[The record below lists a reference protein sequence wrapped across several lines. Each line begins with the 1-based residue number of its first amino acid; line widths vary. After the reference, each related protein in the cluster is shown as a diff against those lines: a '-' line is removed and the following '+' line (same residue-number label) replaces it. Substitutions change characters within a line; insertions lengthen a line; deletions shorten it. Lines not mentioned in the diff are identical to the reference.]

1 MKEDWDDS
9 MKYKMEDLFLFIR
22 NGANIKQ
29 GKKGG
34 FPITRIET
42 ISGRVVDREKMGY
55 ADIYDVEKYESYV
68 LQNED
73 ILMSHINSVKHLG
86 KSALFTR
93 EFPEE
98 VVIHGMNL
106 LCLRA
111 NKDLILPKYA
121 FYFFN
126 STLFTKLLMRY
137 VKPSVNQASFAI
149 RDFKKLEIN
158 IPSLSIQKKVV
169 DVLERLNKTL
179 NLRKEQI
186 EALSALKQSVFLDMF
201 GDPYRNKNS
210 FDILKLSDI
219 KLDISNGLHLK
230 RDEYDEDGNTA
241 VIWISDFINKGKVDF
256 EDIKKANVD
265 YKRYERYKVSY
276 GDVFFVR
283 SSLTPEGIGKC
294 GFIPNTNADK
304 VIFEDHIIKVR
315 LNNTIL
321 PEYFQAFSETT
332 FFRNQIIKQSNTS
345 TMTTINQNSLLDCK
359 VMVAPIKE
367 QQEFI
372 EKVNQIEK
380 NITELTESLSH
391 FEVLYESLLHKAFN
405 GELFKEEIEA

>member
-1 MKEDWDDS
+1 MNEGRDDL
-9 MKYKMEDLFLFIR
+9 MIYKMEDLFLFIR

-29 GKKGG
+29 GKKDG

-42 ISGRVVDREKMGY
+42 ISDRVVDRMKMGY
-55 ADIYDVEKYESYV
+55 ADIYDAEKYESYV

-93 EFPEE
+93 KFPEE

-111 NKDLILPKYA
+111 NKDLIFPKYA

-149 RDFKKLEIN
+149 RDFKKIEIN

-169 DVLERLNKTL
+169 DVLERLNKAL

-201 GDPYRNKNS
+201 GDP
-210 FDILKLSDI
+210 
-219 KLDISNGLHLK
+219 ISNPK
-230 RDEYDEDGNTA
+230 RLVKKPFEKIGEVITGNTPPRKDKDNYGDY
-241 VIWISDFINKGKVDF
+241 IEWIKSNNISDDTIYLTQALEYLSEKGASIGRVVPANSILVTCIAGSKSSIGRAGIANREVAFNQQINAIIPSEEIVTSFLYTQIKILQPYIQSFSTNSMKGMISKTNF
-256 EDIKKANVD
+256 EKIEVIVPALGAQAEFHHKFKQIDSIEEKMKK
-265 YKRYERYKVSY
+265 
-276 GDVFFVR
+276 
-283 SSLTPEGIGKC
+283 SL
-294 GFIPNTNADK
+294 
-304 VIFEDHIIKVR
+304 
-315 LNNTIL
+315 
-321 PEYFQAFSETT
+321 
-332 FFRNQIIKQSNTS
+332 
-345 TMTTINQNSLLDCK
+345 
-359 VMVAPIKE
+359 
-367 QQEFI
+367 I
-372 EKVNQIEK
+372 ELE
-380 NITELTESLSH
+380 EM
-391 FEVLYESLLHKAFN
+391 YDSLLHKAFN
-405 GELFKEEIEA
+405 GELFKEEIKA

>member
-1 MKEDWDDS
+1 MKITNF
-9 MKYKMEDLFLFIR
+9 KLEDL
-22 NGANIKQ
+22 A
-29 GKKGG
+29 
-34 FPITRIET
+34 T
-42 ISGRVVDREKMGY
+42 ISAGGTPKRSESTFWNGGEIPWVKIKDIKGKYVTETEEKITELGLEKSSAKIFPKGTILY
-55 ADIYDVEKYESYV
+55 TIFATLGECAILDID
-68 LQNED
+68 
-73 ILMSHINSVKHLG
+73 
-86 KSALFTR
+86 AT
-93 EFPEE
+93 
-98 VVIHGMNL
+98 
-106 LCLRA
+106 
-111 NKDLILPKYA
+111 
-121 FYFFN
+121 
-126 STLFTKLLMRY
+126 T
-137 VKPSVNQASFAI
+137 NQAIAGIKVKSDQVLSDYLYYFLKSI
-149 RDFKKLEIN
+149 KDKVIN
-158 IPSLSIQKKVV
+158 QGRGVAQNNINLKVLRNIIVPVPSIENQKNIIKILQVTESV
-169 DVLERLNKTL
+169 IGR
-179 NLRKEQI
+179 RQQQI

-405 GELFKEEIEA
+405 GELFKEEIKA